1 MFDPFW
7 LSSESSKMYA
17 ITANDTLSID
27 TKNYRSKSEVYT
39 FHQSLYK
46 YDISLRLSYFYIL
59 SVDTVTSEKKTEIKS
74 KLRC

>member
-17 ITANDTLSID
+17 IMANDTLSID

-46 YDISLRLSYFYIL
+46 YDMSLRLSYFYIL
-59 SVDTVTSEKKTEIKS
+59 SVDAEIKS

>member
-46 YDISLRLSYFYIL
+46 YDMSLRLSYFYIL
-59 SVDTVTSEKKTEIKS
+59 SVDAEIKS